1 MTTQR
6 LNTADAL
13 WLALLAAT
21 ALTWALGEA
30 GFMQAGARWPVAV
43 VFVLAW
49 AKGLG
54 IALRF
59 MELQH
64 APPAWRRF
72 ILGWLAVVVLAILVL
87 AALTA
92 A

>member
-6 LNTADAL
+6 LKATDAI

-30 GFMQAGARWPVAV
+30 GFVRPGAGWAVAV

-54 IALRF
+54 IALWF
-59 MELQH
+59 MELRH

-72 ILGWLAVVVLAILVL
+72 ILGWLAVVVLAILGL
-87 AALTA
+87 AALTPG
-92 A
+92 